1 MAPRG
6 RLRDSGRAERTMR
19 YVHKRDN
26 SRIVGTRDRLGS
38 HSDPTSYPAEFSTGA
53 PILDPTL
60 DPTDGQN
67 RAPTN

>member
-26 SRIVGTRDRLGS
+26 SRIVGTRGRLVSG
-38 HSDPTSYPAEFSTGA
+38 
-53 PILDPTL
+53 LDPTL
-60 DPTDGQN
+60 DPTDG
-67 RAPTN
+67 